1 MVLPYK
7 IIGGLRFYERK
18 EIKDIIAYLRLVNNL
33 SDDLAFERVI
43 NVPKRGIGKTT
54 IGKINQI
61 ARLNNISMFDASKKF
76 AEENQT
82 KINIEINKF
91 ILNILNWQK
100 VKKNFDH
107 IELTKAISRRLKIYR
122 SS

>member
-1 MVLPYK
+1 M
-7 IIGGLRFYERK
+7 
-18 EIKDIIAYLRLVNNL
+18 RLVNNL
-33 SDDLAFERVI
+33 ADDLAFERVI

-61 ARLNNISMFDASKKF
+61 ARLNNISMFEASRKF

-82 KINIEINKF
+82 KINIEINNF

-100 VKKNFDH
+100 IKKNFDH
-107 IELTKAISRRLKIYR
+107 IELTKAILED
-122 SS
+122 